1 MLSQQVLPTSVLFLS
16 CVWAWWSRGLARY
29 EQTAFDRCAP
39 LPRGRYEPQAKLPYI
54 VRLLRTVF
62 VAAYAYVNGAEARAS
77 LVLALAS

>member
-1 MLSQQVLPTSVLFLS
+1 MEP
-16 CVWAWWSRGLARY
+16 RH
-29 EQTAFDRCAP
+29 RCAP

-77 LVLALAS
+77 PLRRTPSEVRLPVPASRRFEHRAWTLEEACPVRNND